1 MDKSFIPKKI
11 VEDNIEYV
19 LFNNMFRAEETI
31 DYAATHNFNIK
42 FICTTY
48 TCACEVLWKIQS
60 KGYELRFEEIKE
72 HTGFYNLESTS
83 IVVYC
88 IL

>member
-1 MDKSFIPKKI
+1 MAENFIPKKI
-11 VEDNIEYV
+11 VENNVEYV
-19 LFNNMFRAEETI
+19 LLDDVFRHEETI
-31 DYAATHNFNIK
+31 NYAVAHNFNIK

-48 TCACEVLWKIQS
+48 TCACKILQKIYS
-60 KGYELRFEEIKE
+60 KEYELRFKKVTRHSAFADFEL
-72 HTGFYNLESTS
+72 TD